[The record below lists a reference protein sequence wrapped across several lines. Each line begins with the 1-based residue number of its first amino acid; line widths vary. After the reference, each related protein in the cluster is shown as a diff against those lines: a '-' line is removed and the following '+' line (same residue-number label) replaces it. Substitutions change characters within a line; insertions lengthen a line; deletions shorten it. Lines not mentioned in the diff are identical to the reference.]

1 MGNRYFHIKSPVLV
15 FVFELFQVKVDI
27 ILHNGAFGLYK
38 LVSTLYICTID
49 N

>member
-27 ILHNGAFGLYK
+27 ILHNGALG
-38 LVSTLYICTID
+38 
-49 N
+49 

>member
-27 ILHNGAFGLYK
+27 IVPCKFTHLIFM
-38 LVSTLYICTID
+38 
-49 N
+49 